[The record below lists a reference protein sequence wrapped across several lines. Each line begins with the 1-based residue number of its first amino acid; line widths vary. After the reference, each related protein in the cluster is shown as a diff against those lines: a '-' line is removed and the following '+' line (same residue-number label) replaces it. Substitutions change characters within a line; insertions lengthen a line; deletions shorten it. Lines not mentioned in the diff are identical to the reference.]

1 MTLTTLP
8 SCDHTA
14 AITAYT
20 RALAAADT
28 AFDETHAA
36 RAAQLA
42 AASKATATARAAYAV
57 LLAAHVT
64 AREYALTERV
74 AAIAAAKADYA
85 TARAAKGGA
94 A

>member
-1 MTLTTLP
+1 MTMTLTTTTLP

-20 RALAAADT
+20 RALAAA
-28 AFDETHAA
+28 
-36 RAAQLA
+36 
-42 AASKATATARAAYAV
+42 
-57 LLAAHVT
+57 
-64 AREYALTERV
+64 
-74 AAIAAAKADYA
+74 KADYA